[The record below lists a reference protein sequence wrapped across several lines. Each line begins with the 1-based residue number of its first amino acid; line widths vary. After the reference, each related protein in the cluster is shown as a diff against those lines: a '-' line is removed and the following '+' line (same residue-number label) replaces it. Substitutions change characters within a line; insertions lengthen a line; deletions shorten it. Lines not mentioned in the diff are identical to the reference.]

1 LSVINSVIHAAEMGF
16 TIWVIVEFI
25 KLRKANQDPYG
36 GCGFL
41 GVAPAVAVG
50 ILVAILMWIFISFAI
65 CAAGAVVAWRE
76 ASKMSADS
84 FPSCLHVA
92 IIVFGC
98 IHVVVGIINLLDD
111 NIVGLLFAAFALTTG
126 VLGIVAGA
134 MVNPCGCWSDPAG
147 GTFKCAAILSVINS
161 VIHAAEMGFTIW
173 VIVEFIKLC
182 KANQDPY
189 GGCGFLGVAPAV
201 AVGILVATLMWIFI
215 SFAICA
221 AGAVVAWREA
231 SKMSAD
237 KPPPLRSGR
246 AAAMTPVKN
255 TMYDQQQ
262 PSRESR
268 GPAAANA
275 QAASNTRTG
284 GGRCAGHSSR
294 GPGAGGG
301 GRGAGHSSRGP
312 GAGASAS
319 DPAAVLKDDLV
330 YTAELRAT
338 QIQKEYDSALLVLH
352 EVYCVSSLL

>member
-1 LSVINSVIHAAEMGF
+1 M
-16 TIWVIVEFI
+16 TR
-25 KLRKANQDPYG
+25 LR
-36 GCGFL
+36 
-41 GVAPAVAVG
+41 
-50 ILVAILMWIFISFAI
+50 
-65 CAAGAVVAWRE
+65 
-76 ASKMSADS
+76 
-84 FPSCLHVA
+84 CLH
-92 IIVFGC
+92 ITLIVFGC

-111 NIVGLLFAAFALTTG
+111 NIVGLVFALTTG

-134 MVNPCGCWSDPAG
+134 MVNPCGCCSDPAG
-147 GTFKCAAILSVINS
+147 GTFKSAAILSVINS

-189 GGCGFLGVAPAV
+189 GGCGALGVAPAV
-201 AVGILVATLMWIFI
+201 AVGILVAILMWIFI

-284 GGRCAGHSSR
+284 GGR
-294 GPGAGGG
+294 
-301 GRGAGHSSRGP
+301 GAGHSSRGP

-319 DPAAVLKDDLV
+319 DSAAVLKDDLV